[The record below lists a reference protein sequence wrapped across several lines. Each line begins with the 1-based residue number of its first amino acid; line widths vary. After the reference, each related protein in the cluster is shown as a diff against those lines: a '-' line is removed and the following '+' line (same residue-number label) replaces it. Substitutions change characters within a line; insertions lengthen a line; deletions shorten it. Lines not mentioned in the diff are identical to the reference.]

1 MKHALFLAPCLFISL
16 SNWAMETPI
25 DPPVNWFTKLCVRV
39 LNDSSKPVSIRV
51 QDAISVIKTGE
62 VRPDTQ
68 TRPFMVLGTQKV
80 LIATSSGIYELKY
93 NDEPPMQNSLGLYDV
108 QKIGDKIY
116 RWRISN
122 MLQAK
127 TEHGVQ
133 IRINEKAH
141 AKLEPMPEEVVHVSN
156 PLRDND
162 DIMRQLQ
169 MFYQEAAHGKRA

>member
-1 MKHALFLAPCLFISL
+1 MKHVLFLTLCLFISF

-25 DPPVNWFTKLCVRV
+25 DPPVNSSTKLFVKV
-39 LNDSSKPVSIRV
+39 VNDSPKPVSIHV

-62 VRPDTQ
+62 IKQGAQ

-93 NDEPPMQNSLGLYDV
+93 NDEPPMQNSLGLCDV

-116 RWRISN
+116 RWRLAN
-122 MLQAK
+122 MLQTK
-127 TEHGVQ
+127 TKHGVQ

-141 AKLEPMPEEVVHVSN
+141 AKLEPIHEEVVHVSN

-162 DIMRQLQ
+162 DIMRQVQ
-169 MFYQEAAHGKRA
+169 MFYKEVAYGRGS